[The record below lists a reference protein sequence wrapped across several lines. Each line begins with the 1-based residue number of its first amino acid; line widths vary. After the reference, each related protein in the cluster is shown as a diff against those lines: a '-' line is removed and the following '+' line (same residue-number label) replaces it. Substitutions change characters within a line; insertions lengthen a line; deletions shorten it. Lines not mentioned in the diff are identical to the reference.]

1 VNAEPR
7 FPVIAISPGDSF
19 LVIDEP
25 IAHCSAHGWRRG
37 YFDGLVFFDSAGLLW
52 PTSTSLPRPLRFFD
66 RFRRSIPVAVECHDP
81 RAGAQSEAVA
91 LLETLVDEDETDL
104 YDQFVSKEELKAL
117 FRSARDAAELI
128 DVARN
133 LGRHLDGDVDQ
144 D

>member
-1 VNAEPR
+1 
-7 FPVIAISPGDSF
+7 
-19 LVIDEP
+19 
-25 IAHCSAHGWRRG
+25 
-37 YFDGLVFFDSAGLLW
+37 
-52 PTSTSLPRPLRFFD
+52 
-66 RFRRSIPVAVECHDP
+66 VAVECHDP